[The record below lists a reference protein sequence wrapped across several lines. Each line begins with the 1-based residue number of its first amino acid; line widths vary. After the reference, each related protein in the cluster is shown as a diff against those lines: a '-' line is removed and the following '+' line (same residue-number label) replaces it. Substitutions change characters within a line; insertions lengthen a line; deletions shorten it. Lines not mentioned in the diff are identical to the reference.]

1 MKISFVRKSNS
12 NQSPES
18 TFTPVVRQSRPLK
31 LLVAASEAIPYAKTG
46 GLADVAGAL
55 PREFVKLGHDVIL
68 MVPRYRELDRSGRSL
83 RPLITLPVETPEGVV
98 HAVIE
103 EDTVAVGDRPDGLRV
118 WAIGNDAY
126 FDRAGLYQEAGL
138 DYPDNL
144 ERFVFFCRAII
155 EAMTYL
161 ERQHEWRTDL
171 LHLHDWQTALC
182 AVYLKTNDA
191 ARAEVNG
198 VKTVLTLHN
207 AGYQGVFAGNQFR
220 KTGLASSLFTL
231 GGLEFYGSLN
241 LLKGG
246 MIFSDYLT
254 TVSPTYA
261 KEILT
266 PDGGF
271 GLDGV
276 LRNRQAQLKGI
287 LNGIDVELW
296 NPQTDP
302 YLAAS
307 YTATNRENKR
317 LCKQALRREFQLP
330 DTDEPL
336 LALIGRMASQKGFDL
351 AEEAIPDLMKMGLQ
365 LVILGTG
372 DRETEERFETLR
384 ARFPRQIALHIGFD
398 EALAHRI
405 EAGADMLIMP
415 SRYEP
420 CGLSQLYSLRYGTV
434 PIVTKTGGLADTV
447 VPFVP
452 GKDSTDR
459 PTGFHIKHHTAK
471 SVVAAVRDA
480 IEVFRDIRTWN
491 TLIDN
496 GMSVDVSWAR
506 SAKKYEQLF
515 VRMLARK

>member
-12 NQSPES
+12 NHSPDS
-18 TFTPVVRQSRPLK
+18 PFTPVVRPSRPLK
-31 LLVAASEAIPYAKTG
+31 LVVAASEAIPYAKTG

-55 PREFVKLGHDVIL
+55 PREFAKLGHDVIL

-83 RPLITLPVETPEGVV
+83 RPLITLAVETPVGVV
-98 HAVIE
+98 PAVIE
-103 EDTVAVGDRPDGLRV
+103 EDIVAVGDRPDGLRV
-118 WAIGNDAY
+118 WAIANDAY
-126 FDRAGLYQEAGL
+126 FDRAGLYQEGGL

-144 ERFVFFCRAII
+144 ERFVFFCRAIV

-161 ERQHEWRTDL
+161 ERQHQWRTDL

-191 ARAEVNG
+191 ARAEVSG

-207 AGYQGVFAGNQFR
+207 AGYQGVFPGNLYG
-220 KTGLASSLFTL
+220 KTGLAPSLFSV

-246 MIFSDYLT
+246 MLFSDYLT

-266 PDGGF
+266 PEGGF

-276 LRNRQAQLKGI
+276 LRNRQAEFQGI
-287 LNGIDVELW
+287 LNGIDVDLW

-302 YLAAS
+302 YLPAS
-307 YTATNRENKR
+307 YTAANRENKR
-317 LCKQALRREFQLP
+317 LCKQALRREFQLA

-336 LALIGRMASQKGFDL
+336 LALIGRMATQKGFDL
-351 AEEAIPDLMKMGLQ
+351 VAEAIPDLMKLGLQ
-365 LVILGTG
+365 VVILGTG
-372 DRETEERFETLR
+372 DRGMEERFETLR
-384 ARFPRQIALHIGFD
+384 ARFRRQIGLHIGFD

-405 EAGADMLIMP
+405 EAGADMLVMP

-447 VPFVP
+447 VPFAAR
-452 GKDSTDR
+452 KDNTNR
-459 PTGFHIKHHTAK
+459 PTGFHIRHHTAK
-471 SVVAAVRDA
+471 AVIAAVREAVD
-480 IEVFRDIRTWN
+480 VFHDIKTWN
-491 TLIDN
+491 TVIEN
-496 GMSVDVSWAR
+496 GMAVDVSWAR
-506 SAKKYEQLF
+506 SAKAYEQLF
-515 VRMLARK
+515 VRILARK